1 MKLKTLVG
9 SGDKIGLFTLP
20 SLLLGVL
27 LNLKKPSVFRVGG
40 PLLFLKVLSLVLLI
54 PGVALWMC
62 SVTFLVTRVPERK
75 LITGG
80 PYAIVKHPLY
90 TSVSFLVLPWVGV
103 LLNTWLGGVLGVILY
118 TGSRLFAPEEEALLA
133 QTFGA
138 AWEDYRKTVRLPW
151 L

>member
-1 MKLKTLVG
+1 
-9 SGDKIGLFTLP
+9 
-20 SLLLGVL
+20 
-27 LNLKKPSVFRVGG
+27 
-40 PLLFLKVLSLVLLI
+40 LKVLSLVLLI
-54 PGVALWMC
+54 PGVALWMW
-62 SVTFLVTRVPERK
+62 SVTLIVTHVPERK